1 MFLNLKK
8 KMEIDEKNLTL
19 NDWQALEAT
28 AKEIIKNSSRD
39 FILWSNVLK
48 EVEKQEELW
57 KERQEAE

>member
-1 MFLNLKK
+1 MFQNMKT
-8 KMEIDEKNLTL
+8 MEIDEKALTL